1 MYKVLYLN
9 IFDVLRFIQLLL
21 ELHALSETKGVVNLI
36 MHFPKRL
43 PPCVGNPD
51 TVWIGKDEDRFE
63 EETVDPDC

>member
-1 MYKVLYLN
+1 
-9 IFDVLRFIQLLL
+9 
-21 ELHALSETKGVVNLI
+21 